1 MFGGNEMIRVKNVS
15 GKFIKF
21 QGATI
26 APNDHFDYAKIYD
39 YVTYTR
45 FMNSGKISCF
55 EVEAPVAVVA
65 DKKPETVVK
74 SEKVE
79 TVVEKVEKET
89 KESTSLF
96 NIPEKTKEVT
106 EDVTTS
112 DETTDDSQTD
122 TKSGR
127 GRRRKS

>member
-1 MFGGNEMIRVKNVS
+1 MFRVKNVS

-26 APNDHFDYAKIYD
+26 APNDHFDYAKLYD

-45 FMNSGKISCF
+45 FVNSGKISCF

-74 SEKVE
+74 SVNVE
-79 TVVEKVEKET
+79 TVVEKVEKEA
-89 KESTSLF
+89 KETASLF

-106 EDVTTS
+106 DDATTS
-112 DETTDDSQTD
+112 DETSYESQTD
-122 TKSGR
+122 AKSGR